1 MPNGNTK
8 TVKFIA
14 CSEGMTLNGFSVT
27 RDQIQQM
34 ADNYDTSLYAARLNL
49 DHIKSIFPDSVFRSF
64 GLVKSVEAQEITEG
78 ALKGKLALHLTVDL
92 DLEKDAEL
100 VRLNNSGQKIFSSIE
115 YYESFPH
122 VTGAYLSGVALTDSP
137 ASAGTQLITLSTQ
150 ERGLPQGKNNL
161 TASLE
166 TSCEFLEQV
175 EKENKTDKSIGEKFV
190 LSVKKAL
197 GLHKEHNST
206 EINVLR
212 EMVQLTAE
220 KCGEALNQLSDVS
233 ALRTANDQ
241 QKQELSTLKE
251 ELSTLKKQLTQQD
264 SSTEQRPASDGG
276 SVQLAEY

>member
-14 CSEGMTLNGFSVT
+14 CTEGMTLNGFSVT

-34 ADNYDTSLYAARLNL
+34 ADNYDTRLYAARLNL
-49 DHIKSIFPDSVFRSF
+49 DHVKSIFPDSVFRSF
-64 GLVKSVEAQEITEG
+64 GLVQSVEAQEVTEG
-78 ALKGKLALHLTVDL
+78 PLKGKLALHLTVDL

-100 VRLNNSGQKIFSSIE
+100 VRLNNTGQKLFSSIE
-115 YYESFPH
+115 FYDSFPN
-122 VTGAYLSGVALTDSP
+122 VTGAYLSGAALTDSP

-166 TSCEFLEQV
+166 TSYEILEQV
-175 EKENKTDKSIGEKFV
+175 EKDHKTDKSIGEKFV

-197 GLHKEHNST
+197 GLHKEHNNA

-233 ALRTANDQ
+233 ALNTANEER
-241 QKQELSTLKE
+241 KQELSILKE
-251 ELSTLKKQLTQQD
+251 ELSELKKQLTQQD
-264 SSTEQRPASDGG
+264 SSTEQRPLSDGG
-276 SVQLAEY
+276 SVQLADY